1 MTRLSDTYRAS
12 PHAFLGVW
20 EEAWQG
26 RAAQERKAERYRTWL
41 CSQGASR
48 DHAAARALLL
58 LAHEHSHT
66 VFPCSRIVSAP
77 PGPQDGERTNS

>member
-1 MTRLSDTYRAS
+1 MTRLTDECRPSTR
-12 PHAFLGVW
+12 AFLGVW

-48 DHAAARALLL
+48 DNAAERAVRM
-58 LAHEHSHT
+58 LAKESPLDHS
-66 VFPCSRIVSAP
+66 SKR
-77 PGPQDGERTNS
+77 